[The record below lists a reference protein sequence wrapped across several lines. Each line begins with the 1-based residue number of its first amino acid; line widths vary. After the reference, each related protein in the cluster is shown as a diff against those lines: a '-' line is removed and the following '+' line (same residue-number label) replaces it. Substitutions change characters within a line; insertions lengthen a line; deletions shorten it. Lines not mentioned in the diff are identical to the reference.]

1 MVHNIEDPE
10 KGKDDVSFMRIAKD
24 LTQLVGNTP
33 LLELGRFSAAAGAGR
48 LLAKLEYMNP
58 LSSAKD
64 RVGLALINDAEARG
78 ALAPGGTV
86 VEPTSGNT
94 GVGLAGVCAIRG
106 YRLILT
112 MPENMSEERK
122 RLLRALGAE
131 LHLTPAEGGMSAAI
145 AEAERLAAAIPGAFL
160 AGQFENPANPAAHEA
175 TTGPEIW
182 RDTDGAVDALV
193 AGVGTGGT
201 LTGTARYL
209 RSHKPE
215 LFVCG
220 VEPADSPV
228 LSGGKAGPHGL
239 AGIGAGFVPKVLDRA
254 LLSEVRTVTTDQAYA
269 AARLLAR
276 TEGVLCGI
284 TSGAA
289 LHAAA
294 ELSRTPAMQGKCIV
308 VILPDTGE
316 RYLSTPLYAE

>member
-1 MVHNIEDPE
+1 MKIYDSVLELIGH
-10 KGKDDVSFMRIAKD
+10 
-24 LTQLVGNTP
+24 TP
-33 LLELGRFSAAAGAGR
+33 LLR
-48 LLAKLEYMNP
+48 LNKIAEMYGGTPVLAKIEKNNP
-58 LSSAKD
+58 AGSSKD
-64 RVGLALINDAEARG
+64 RVAKNMVEQAEKKGLLKEGALII
-78 ALAPGGTV
+78 
-86 VEPTSGNT
+86 EPTSGNT

-209 RSHKPE
+209 RSQKPE

-254 LLSEVRTVTTDQAYA
+254 LLSEVRTVTTDQAYT